1 MEQVIESFR
10 DGFSPYQFEYKQ
22 CQSPSS
28 VNNVLILVC
37 LVSIV
42 AAGYVYFKIREEK
55 EEFITPK
62 RVQGIR

>member
-10 DGFSPYQFEYKQ
+10 DGFTPYQFEYKQ
-22 CQSPSS
+22 SQSPSS

-42 AAGYVYFKIREEK
+42 AAGYVYLKFEK
-55 EEFITPK
+55 RNK
-62 RVQGIR
+62 NL

>member
-10 DGFSPYQFEYKQ
+10 DGFTPHKFEYKQ
-22 CQSPSS
+22 SQSPSF

-37 LVSIV
+37 LASIV
-42 AAGYVYFKIREEK
+42 TAGYVYFKIREEK

-62 RVQGIR
+62 RVQGIH